1 MQHKNPSYFSYHGDF
16 SLLWEIF
23 PYHKE
28 IFSTMADFFPIMGDF
43 SYHGRFFPTM
53 RHYSYHGR
61 FFLSWGRFYSSREA
75 RDIREIFFIRG
86 DCIYQGK
93 FYLSD
98 IYIDQGRF
106 LLTMGELYWP
116 RQIFIDHGRFLLTM
130 GDFYWPWEIQF
141 FKKWETVCN
150 FDNQSN

>member
-16 SLLWEIF
+16 SLPWEIF

-53 RHYSYHGR
+53 RDFSYHGR

-75 RDIREIFFIRG
+75 RNIREIFFIRG
-86 DCIYQGK
+86 DCIHQGK
-93 FYLSD
+93 FYLSESRD
-98 IYIDQGRF
+98 
-106 LLTMGELYWP
+106 LYWP
-116 RQIFIDHGRFLLTM
+116 REIFIDHGRFILTT
-130 GDFYWPWEIQF
+130 GDFYRLWEIF
-141 FKKWETVCN
+141 IDHGRF
-150 FDNQSN
+150 